1 MTKAEAN
8 AYFQAQKSAA
18 TPRTAEAIAFTRAAV
33 ALDQAKSLTQ
43 DYEAYSKA
51 VTSNQKLWTVMQV
64 DLLEE
69 TNHLD
74 ESLKQELLNL
84 STFVDQQ
91 TLKALTNPQAEYLDA
106 LIEINKNIAGGL
118 RDRSKN

>member
-84 STFVDQQ
+84 SIFVDQQ

>member
-84 STFVDQQ
+84 SIFVDQQ

-106 LIEINKNIAGGL
+106 LIEINKKIAGGL